1 MWFALKMMLRLLRLC
16 GRARQDLILE
26 NLVLRH
32 QLAVL
37 ERPGRRP
44 ALRDADR
51 RLWSL
56 IAHEWSSRRGTKCKC
71 RAGFTKSMGTPSGTT
86 KLGSPPV
93 YRIGNRNDLVFV
105 SHRLLALAE
114 S

>member
-1 MWFALKMMLRLLRLC
+1 MWFALQMMLRLLRVS
-16 GRARQDLILE
+16 GRARQDLVLE

-37 ERPGRRP
+37 ERRGRRP

-56 IAHEWSSRRGTKCKC
+56 IAHEWHGWRDHVHIVQPATVVR
-71 RAGFTKSMGTPSGTT
+71 
-86 KLGSPPV
+86 
-93 YRIGNRNDLVFV
+93 
-105 SHRLLALAE
+105 
-114 S
+114 